1 LQIVKEFLT
10 KAGICVH
17 LEKKVNVSATENNF
31 VTLVDDLLAKSE
43 NVKVFIA
50 FLDPEVRHYI
60 INQHSCAKP
69 ACQQSHIISM

>member
-1 LQIVKEFLT
+1 
-10 KAGICVH
+10 
-17 LEKKVNVSATENNF
+17 LEKKVNVSASENNF

-60 INQHSCAKP
+60 INQHRCTKP
-69 ACQQSHIISM
+69 AFSKVISSACKYCKGFSPYI